1 MRLSQV
7 RTESSPTGTSGRTSS
22 IRGSHPSSL
31 FRIFRVIPRTT
42 RHSRP
47 LGPRCSRTYSQ
58 RVRISSVLLARRPGI
73 PEYGQA
79 FTTPWT
85 MWLVVTLGTR
95 WPQSSSCGQVATV
108 HSESMEAWDV
118 LLVTIASDMPTF
130 GTDSAA
136 QLAKHVVQRPDHEFP
151 FERQVHFWLPTNLT
165 RSAADA
171 PSSDNP

>member
-108 HSESMEAWDV
+108 HSESMEAF
-118 LLVTIASDMPTF
+118 LGRGALYPRCLEG
-130 GTDSAA
+130 GTAFQIHRVNGYMSWSRD
-136 QLAKHVVQRPDHEFP
+136 RRYFY
-151 FERQVHFWLPTNLT
+151 
-165 RSAADA
+165 
-171 PSSDNP
+171 

>member
-108 HSESMEAWDV
+108 HSESMEAFLGRGLYTPGSGGRNRLPDSSCER
-118 LLVTIASDMPTF
+118 LYELVTRPTILLYGMGCRRSGIGSDWKYLHIP
-130 GTDSAA
+130 ACA
-136 QLAKHVVQRPDHEFP
+136 
-151 FERQVHFWLPTNLT
+151 
-165 RSAADA
+165 
-171 PSSDNP
+171 